1 MKRLISTLLAALML
15 FSLVACGS
23 SAPSDDTQEPSEP
36 VVEEEEVKE
45 EVDFYEVNGVRY
57 PAALG
62 APVLGEAA
70 AELAESAIFSEAA
83 KQITTVGDAYYYLS
97 TFSHFNQ
104 PYDVC
109 KLFINLLTTDYDEL
123 GMIYL
128 ECLDNG
134 YCVAYVKSG
143 DIYYPFDPFSMAEA
157 WTLDPKYNCISDT
170 DLEALCERLMTAHPF
185 NPNGAPMTSWK
196 TEVIASNTLYSGAEK
211 DAVIKM
217 TTPHYSETQIKQW
230 VADGLTL
237 EEWAEKIST
246 PADAIQL
253 LRAIKYRENAD
264 TAPDDNHGFWDT
276 SDVNWCGIWNAHL
289 VFEHRNGNCG
299 GTSTIFN
306 YLLAGDF
313 DEQGYVEFSSAAG
326 GHIFN
331 YFVLD
336 GIYAV
341 CDFVGIPG
349 INFYSDDELY
359 TPDTRDYFLYVGD
372 DVYEFGEWYHKEGP
386 FATNFENPDSEDYLY
401 SLFMY
406 PCEGSK
412 MPKGCDGQS
421 PPAKV
426 NNSVVCDILPEQYK
440 DRYTILYERE
450 GYPIRFAPITDKS
463 AWPAEIR

>member
-36 VVEEEEVKE
+36 VIGGEEVKE
-45 EVDFYEVNGVRY
+45 EVEFYEVNGVSY

-70 AELAESAIFSEAA
+70 AKLFGAVSFQHAA
-83 KQITTVGDAYYYLS
+83 REINNVGDMLYFLLA
-97 TFSHFNQ
+97 NGQCDQ
-104 PYDVC
+104 PFEVFGNYAE
-109 KLFINLLTTDYDEL
+109 LLAGDYDEV
-123 GMIYL
+123 GMVYL
-128 ECLDNG
+128 ERTGDSYSVL
-134 YCVAYVKSG
+134 YVKVG
-143 DIYYPFDPFSMAEA
+143 DIYYTVDPFSAGEEWPA
-157 WTLDPKYNCISDT
+157 APIYGCSSGE
-170 DLEALCERLMTAHPF
+170 DLNALCNRLKETCPYAVMTGCHSEPVVVD
-185 NPNGAPMTSWK
+185 
-196 TEVIASNTLYSGAEK
+196 EQ
-211 DAVIKM
+211 
-217 TTPHYSETQIKQW
+217 YSETEYEIIDTFATPQYTKAQIEQW
-230 VADGLTL
+230 VTDGLTL
-237 EEWAEKIST
+237 DEWAEKIST
-246 PADAIQL
+246 PADAVQM
-253 LRAIKYRENAD
+253 LRAIRYRENAD
-264 TAPDDNHGFWDT
+264 TAPDDNHGFWDA

-289 VFEHRNGNCG
+289 VFEYRNGNCG

-336 GIYAV
+336 GSYIV

-349 INFYSDDELY
+349 INFYASEESGAYYAVDVSTAILYITDDA
-359 TPDTRDYFLYVGD
+359 
-372 DVYEFGEWYHKEGP
+372 YEFGEWYHNEGP

-450 GYPIRFAPITDKS
+450 GYPIRFAPIPDKS